1 MKKEYIKSL
10 LISIAEEESL
20 YWLYKN
26 EVENQ
31 FISLL
36 VLKKIIYYLISKNI
50 MQLNSYNNKEYI
62 VETNLQEILENQKNW
77 EDKNQKYT
85 TNLTEIGFDYFNDKK
100 YCEEIDNGAFPD
112 FEVIKK

>member
-1 MKKEYIKSL
+1 MYTLGTKDTVVPPQ
-10 LISIAEEESL
+10 AATD
-20 YWLYKN
+20 
-26 EVENQ
+26 
-31 FISLL
+31 
-36 VLKKIIYYLISKNI
+36 IINAST
-50 MQLNSYNNKEYI
+50 NKEYI

>member
-36 VLKKIIYYLISKNI
+36 DLKKIIYYLI
-50 MQLNSYNNKEYI
+50 
-62 VETNLQEILENQKNW
+62 NQ
-77 EDKNQKYT
+77 Q
-85 TNLTEIGFDYFNDKK
+85 
-100 YCEEIDNGAFPD
+100 
-112 FEVIKK
+112 